1 MPILALVAFRKA
13 ASGREADGA
22 EDEIV
27 CTSEG
32 GAVAALSYSP
42 TTEFFARIGAG
53 DETRTRDVLLG
64 KEVLY
69 H

>member
-1 MPILALVAFRKA
+1 MAILALAAFREGA
-13 ASGREADGA
+13 ARREADGA

-32 GAVAALSYSP
+32 GAAAALSYSP
-42 TTEFFARIGAG
+42 TTDFFARTGAG

>member
-1 MPILALVAFRKA
+1 MQLTSLLDSIFARKYRNL
-13 ASGREADGA
+13 ASG
-22 EDEIV
+22 
-27 CTSEG
+27 TS
-32 GAVAALSYSP
+32 VALHGSC
-42 TTEFFARIGAG
+42 ARPLRDTQRTRGGAG